1 MEEERSL
8 PKIVESNSDQH
19 REIFS
24 SNRNFSLAFQ
34 KKKKKR
40 VSTVKNMAWVKWSFV
55 WKLNTEFP
63 PI

>member
-1 MEEERSL
+1 MEEEGSL

-34 KKKKKR
+34 KKKKK
-40 VSTVKNMAWVKWSFV
+40 TSFHCKEYGMGQMV
-55 WKLNTEFP
+55 FCLEIKH
-63 PI
+63 